1 MISLKVKNDDIEK
14 KNIEQEIQFEKI
26 AKIVE
31 DNIHF
36 VDEDMPVYDG
46 YDVPEPN
53 EDVYINEESRKDT
66 SPKQRYAS
74 V

>member
-1 MISLKVKNDDIEK
+1 MKVKNDDIEK
-14 KNIEQEIQFEKI
+14 KNIEQEIQLEKI

-31 DNIHF
+31 GNIHF

-46 YDVPEPN
+46 YDVPEPK

-66 SPKQRYAS
+66 SPKQRQEREES
-74 V
+74 